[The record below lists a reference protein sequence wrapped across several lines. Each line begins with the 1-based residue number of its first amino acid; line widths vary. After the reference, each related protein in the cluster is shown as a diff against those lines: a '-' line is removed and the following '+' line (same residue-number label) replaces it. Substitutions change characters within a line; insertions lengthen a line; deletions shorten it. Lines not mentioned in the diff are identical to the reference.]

1 MVYAADDKKEL
12 VKVVADI
19 LKRDHGAQ
27 YDKAHYFYNDLMN
40 RSNLWEKKIEE
51 IIFNNNLQ

>member
-1 MVYAADDKKEL
+1 MYDDKKEL

-27 YDKAHYFYNDLMN
+27 YDKAPYFYNDLMN
-40 RSNLWEKKIEE
+40 RLICGKKDRRNH
-51 IIFNNNLQ
+51 F